1 MIIRKSNM
9 LPVGLAALV
18 LFSQTAMT
26 QQQGEAQ
33 QLIDANDRKLATIA
47 AAGGIEPGAD
57 PRLIEH
63 QKKFEP
69 KTLQAISPHV
79 LVRVGEYSVYSF
91 VKTDD
96 GLVAVDTGQFINQTG
111 PAFAEAQKQT
121 GLTALAAIIYT
132 HTHGDHVYATNA
144 LLKDVK
150 SPSALPVYG
159 PRGWDRNLQY
169 ESGPLSA
176 MFLRRG
182 LSQLGAF
189 LPHGMAGT
197 MNSGLGGP
205 VKMGVMQEGLPVN
218 HEISQDLENHRLGGL
233 DFVFLNTPGDLAE
246 NMAVYLKQD
255 RVLFIGDILDGTFVP
270 FMSARWEPGRT
281 INGYRESI
289 TRLLEHF
296 PETEHLVSGHGIVTS
311 GRDNVRQRLQNA
323 RDLAIFTE
331 DYMNRAANLG
341 WSADEVIDNYRLP
354 KRLAEDPYLQAFYH
368 RLDWILRGAYVM
380 KTGWVTDTNS
390 LTRWTDSVEIPRLVK
405 LMGGRDRLFAEAQ
418 AAFRNDDP
426 RWAITLTNYLLAVN
440 PDDQPA
446 SDLQRQA
453 LVGLAYSTQSAN
465 ERHYALADAVDQPW
479 SVLVGQILQGKYKHL
494 QTMQVMQFLTLQ
506 LRHTDALEEHLAL
519 NFSVTNDATFG
530 FTLVE
535 GIVQVSDTPNAQATS
550 TMELDRATLDEIA
563 AGLLPLNQA
572 ILDGAVKIT
581 GDAGSAQRL
590 ASLMTP

>member
-1 MIIRKSNM
+1 
-9 LPVGLAALV
+9 
-18 LFSQTAMT
+18 
-26 QQQGEAQ
+26 
-33 QLIDANDRKLATIA
+33 
-47 AAGGIEPGAD
+47 
-57 PRLIEH
+57 
-63 QKKFEP
+63 
-69 KTLQAISPHV
+69 
-79 LVRVGEYSVYSF
+79 
-91 VKTDD
+91 
-96 GLVAVDTGQFINQTG
+96 
-111 PAFAEAQKQT
+111 
-121 GLTALAAIIYT
+121 
-132 HTHGDHVYATNA
+132 
-144 LLKDVK
+144 
-150 SPSALPVYG
+150 
-159 PRGWDRNLQY
+159 
-169 ESGPLSA
+169 
-176 MFLRRG
+176 
-182 LSQLGAF
+182 
-189 LPHGMAGT
+189 
-197 MNSGLGGP
+197 
-205 VKMGVMQEGLPVN
+205 MGVMQEGLPVN
-218 HEISQDLENHRLGGL
+218 HEIRQDLESHRLGGL

-390 LTRWTDSVEIPRLVK
+390 LTRWTDSVEIPRLVQ
-405 LMGGRDRLFAEAQ
+405 LMGGRDRVFAEAQ
-418 AAFRNDDP
+418 AAFKNDDP
-426 RWAITLTNYLLAVN
+426 RWAITLTKYLLAVN

-446 SDLQRQA
+446 NDLQRQA

-465 ERHYALADAVDQPW
+465 ERHYALADALDQPW
-479 SVLVGQILQGKYKHL
+479 SVLVGQLLQGKYKHL

-519 NFSVTNDATFG
+519 NFNVTNDATFG

-535 GIVQVSDTPNAQATS
+535 GIVQVFDTPNAQATS

-572 ILDGAVKIT
+572 ILDGEVKIT
-581 GDAGSAQRL
+581 GDVESAQRL
-590 ASLMTP
+590 ASLMKP